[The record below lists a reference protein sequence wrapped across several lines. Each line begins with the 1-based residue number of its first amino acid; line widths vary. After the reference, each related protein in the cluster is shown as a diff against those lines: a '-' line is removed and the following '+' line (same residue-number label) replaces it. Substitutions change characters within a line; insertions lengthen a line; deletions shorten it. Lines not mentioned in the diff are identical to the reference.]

1 MKGKF
6 TFLIRDEV
14 LDFDDI
20 SERLRMK
27 PESITRR
34 GQSIKKGGE
43 LQAPYDIW
51 SFDVLI
57 TKGAEPEEAL
67 NNLLDKLNQNCK
79 QINSLIKQYKEVNIS
94 GYLRSDYGQ
103 MGLEISHVTMK
114 KMVGLGLGLEIHI
127 LSYGGVITGDE

>member
-6 TFLIRDEV
+6 TFVIRDEV
-14 LDFDDI
+14 LDFADI

-27 PESITRR
+27 PALITRR
-34 GQSIKKGGE
+34 GHPISKRTK

-57 TKGAEPEEAL
+57 TKGTEPEEAL
-67 NNLLDKLNQNCK
+67 NNLLNKLTPNCK
-79 QINSLIKQYKEVNIS
+79 QMNSFIKQYKEVKIS

-103 MGLEISHVTMK
+103 MGLEISHATMK